1 MKNFRKFAMTAAR
14 AVAAA
19 GLLVALAAIMAGPAG
34 AQVTS
39 APIVVQQKPVK
50 NVWLK
55 ASVIHADGNTIIV
68 QDQKNSLAVYTFSF
82 TPALRDRMQRILD
95 AGGYQYGDK
104 VYILYEPGQTVAK
117 DVRGKPS
124 RAL

>member
-1 MKNFRKFAMTAAR
+1 MTAAR